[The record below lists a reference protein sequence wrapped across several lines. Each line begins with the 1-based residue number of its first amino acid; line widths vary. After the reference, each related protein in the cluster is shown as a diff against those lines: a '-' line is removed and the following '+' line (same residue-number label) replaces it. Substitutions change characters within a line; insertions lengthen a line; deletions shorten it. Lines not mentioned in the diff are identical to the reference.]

1 MQKLIIYKKQ
11 YSRENTWIYFAY
23 NLQIFE
29 FFAYSVYICKNKTYF
44 LKMSYIQLSYGV
56 VEKTKKSLNWI
67 YLPILSQMFFIF
79 KPLYVVDVKI
89 SAFQNSIIN
98 VISNREDL
106 LKFLLAT
113 NDFGQNTQEN
123 INLIVPDGTSNDAAV
138 CHASDPTY
146 KNILQQPNLLEV

>member
-56 VEKTKKSLNWI
+56 VEKTKKSLNW
-67 YLPILSQMFFIF
+67 IF

>member
-1 MQKLIIYKKQ
+1 M
-11 YSRENTWIYFAY
+11 
-23 NLQIFE
+23 
-29 FFAYSVYICKNKTYF
+29 
-44 LKMSYIQLSYGV
+44 
-56 VEKTKKSLNWI
+56 
-67 YLPILSQMFFIF
+67 
-79 KPLYVVDVKI
+79 VDVKI

-123 INLIVPDGTSNDAAV
+123 INSIVPDGKSNDAAV